1 MAQRPDVII
10 IGAGLAGLSAARTL
24 QAHGVPSL
32 LFEASATIGGR
43 IATDVVE
50 GFQIDRGFQVLLD
63 SYPEARRTLDLT
75 ALDLHAFAPGAVLHR
90 GGGRF
95 GRVGDPLRTPL
106 DGFRSLTAGAFSVGD
121 ALRVLGLQ
129 VASRRAV
136 AEPMPSTPAGT
147 SSATT
152 LEALRSRG
160 FSARAIEAFFRPFFG
175 GVFLDRDLHAAQPWF
190 EWLFGMFATGR
201 ATLPARGMQ
210 AIPAQLA
217 AALPSGHLRRE
228 RPVRRLLAHAVE
240 LDSGEVIEAETIIV
254 ATDGAAAGRLLPDL
268 TAPSW
273 SGCITLSYAAPEA
286 PITTPHLAL
295 KAPDDPGP
303 VNHVCVP
310 SVVAPSYAPRG
321 RHLVSATLIGH
332 RAEDDAGLDQAVRT
346 QLGDWFGAAAVG
358 RWQLLRVSRVPFS
371 LPRTLLGESA
381 ATAAVRRARG
391 VYACGDHL
399 ETPSING
406 AMRSG
411 RRAAEAVLADRGA
424 RR

>member
-43 IATDVVE
+43 VATDVFE

-63 SYPEARRTLDLT
+63 SYPEARRTLDLA

-95 GRVGDPLRTPL
+95 GRVGDPLRAPL
-106 DGFRSLTAGAFSVGD
+106 DGFRSLASGAFSFGD

-129 VASRRAV
+129 VASRRAINTT
-136 AEPMPSTPAGT
+136 MSSPA
-147 SSATT
+147 AAPFTT
-152 LEALRSRG
+152 LEALRARG

-175 GVFLDRDLHAAQPWF
+175 GVFLDRDLHAARPWF
-190 EWLFGMFATGR
+190 EWLFGMFSTGR

-228 RPVRRLLAHAVE
+228 SPVRRLLECAVE
-240 LDSGEVIEAETIIV
+240 LESGEVIEAGTIIV

-268 TAPSW
+268 AAPTW

-303 VNHVCVP
+303 VNHICVP
-310 SVVAPSYAPRG
+310 SIVASSYAPRG
-321 RHLVSATLIGH
+321 RHLVSATLIGN
-332 RAEDDAGLDQAVRT
+332 RDEDDAALDQAVRT
-346 QLGDWFGAAAVG
+346 QLRDWFGAAAVG
-358 RWQLLRVSRVPFS
+358 RWQLLRVSHVPFS

-381 ATAAVRRARG
+381 AAGAVRRATG

-411 RRAAEAVLADRGA
+411 RRAAEAVLADLTA